1 MNKTISAKGIL
12 KNSIFFI
19 ALIAIT
25 FFVLFKDNSISDI
38 LSSLKLVNL
47 IYVFIGI
54 LCMFLFIC
62 CEAINIRRMLRMFSY
77 DISIF
82 KGLKYSFVGFFFSSI
97 TPSASGGQPMQVY
110 YMNKDNIKILHASLV
125 LLIELASFQFVTI
138 AIAIMSFIGN
148 YDFII
153 RLNTGI
159 KILIFTGITF
169 NFIVFCFIVL
179 AIFSKAFIT
188 NIVNLI
194 FKVVSKIKFINSD
207 SLRKKVYKEVDQ
219 YEQGALFIKENTKVV
234 MKVVLTTFAQMCFMY
249 SITFFVYKAF
259 NLSTFSFFTV
269 FSLQSILF
277 IAVSAIPLPGAV
289 GSSEG
294 GFLTLFRTLFP
305 VNTLSSAMLL
315 SRGISFYLFVIISG
329 VIVLCIR
336 LLRNKKNIKYH
347 SDNIF
352 KRNIVLEK

>member
-110 YMNKDNIKILHASLV
+110 YMNKDNIKISHASLV

-207 SLRKKVYKEVDQ
+207 SLRKEIYKEVDQ

>member
-207 SLRKKVYKEVDQ
+207 SLRKEIYKEVDQ

>member
-315 SRGISFYLFVIISG
+315 SRGISFYLFVIMSG